1 MIPNENMKFMSSLPT
16 DAKVS
21 VMADI
26 LQQGHPARRI
36 RQSHTHASTRRG
48 GGLVGVGGGG
58 LGCWMVALGAPG
70 MQSQVDNQADTA

>member
-36 RQSHTHASTRRG
+36 HQSYTFMCR
-48 GGLVGVGGGG
+48 
-58 LGCWMVALGAPG
+58 
-70 MQSQVDNQADTA
+70 